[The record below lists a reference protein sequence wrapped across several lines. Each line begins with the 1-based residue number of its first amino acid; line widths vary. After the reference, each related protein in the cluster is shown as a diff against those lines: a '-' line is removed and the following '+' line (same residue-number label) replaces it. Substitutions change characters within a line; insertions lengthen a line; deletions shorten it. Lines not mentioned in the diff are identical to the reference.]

1 MNKFIKFKR
10 YTPENKKELSNYN
23 AIFLVSDS
31 GDDWY
36 ECQNSFSENTLKI
49 MYDADNVVRS
59 LSKDVSS
66 FFPIEMSVA
75 EITDFPDGVDI
86 NGGWVFDGESII
98 PRVYT
103 QVENIE
109 MADNKKKFLLSRINQ
124 DVIPLQDAV
133 DLGIASEEE
142 EKKLSAWKKY
152 RVLLMRLDTSKAP
165 DIEWPE
171 EPVS

>member
-1 MNKFIKFKR
+1 MNNFMSFKK
-10 YTPENKKELSNYN
+10 YIPKNKQELLSYN
-23 AIFLVSDS
+23 AIFLISDS
-31 GDDWY
+31 EDDWY
-36 ECQNSFSENTLKI
+36 DCQNSFSKDTFKV
-49 MYDADNVVRS
+49 MYDSNNIICS
-59 LSKDVSS
+59 ISKDVSS

-75 EITDFPDGVDI
+75 ELAELPDGVDI
-86 NGGWVFDGESII
+86 YGGWVFDGNSVV

-103 QVENIE
+103 QIENIE
-109 MADNKKKFLLSRINQ
+109 RADDKKKLLLNRINQ

-142 EKKLSAWKKY
+142 KNKLNAWKKY

-171 EPVS
+171 EPVN

>member
-1 MNKFIKFKR
+1 MNNFMKFKK
-10 YTPENKKELSNYN
+10 YIPKDKLELLNYN
-23 AIFLVSDS
+23 AIFLVSES

-36 ECQNSFSENTLKI
+36 ECQTSFSKDTIKV
-49 MYDADNVVRS
+49 MYDENNVVRS

-75 EITDFPDGVDI
+75 ELTDVPDKVDI
-86 NGGWVFDGESII
+86 NGGWFFDGNSVI

-103 QVENIE
+103 LAENIE
-109 MADNKKKFLLSRINQ
+109 RADDKKKLLLSRINQ

-133 DLGIASEEE
+133 DLDIASEEE
-142 EKKLSAWKKY
+142 ENKLNAWKKY

-165 DIEWPE
+165 DVEWPE

>member
-1 MNKFIKFKR
+1 MNNFMKFKK
-10 YTPENKKELSNYN
+10 YTPQNKQELSNYN
-23 AIFLVSDS
+23 AIFLISDS

-36 ECQNSFSENTLKI
+36 ECQNSFSKDTFKV
-49 MYDADNVVRS
+49 MYDVENVVRS

-75 EITDFPDGVDI
+75 ELTELPDGVDI
-86 NGGWVFDGESII
+86 YSGWIFDGNSVI
-98 PRVYT
+98 PRIYT
-103 QVENIE
+103 QAENIE
-109 MADNKKKFLLSRINQ
+109 KADNKKKLLLIRINQ

-142 EKKLSAWKKY
+142 KSTLNAWKKY
-152 RVLLMRLDTSKAP
+152 RVQLMRLDTSKAP
-165 DIEWPE
+165 DVEWPE